1 MVVAGSDFGSQQQ
14 WKIPWHYEGNRK
26 SKHVIHI
33 NKDGDAVTSWTAE
46 FFIPYKLLKPLNNVP
61 AQKGSPG
68 VQISIVSITTM
79 VNHPGS
85 GRR

>member
-1 MVVAGSDFGSQQQ
+1 
-14 WKIPWHYEGNRK
+14 
-26 SKHVIHI
+26 VIHI

-46 FFIPYKLLKPLNNVP
+46 FFIPYTLLKPLNNVP
-61 AQKGSPG
+61 PQKEVAG

-85 GRR
+85 GDGENKFS